1 MTGESRW
8 VGHLI
13 TKIQND
19 FLETP
24 SLKLRAGEIEDRFN
38 IDSTTCDALLDVLT
52 DAKVLARD
60 RQGLYHR
67 YVPRVSRRLAA

>member
-19 FLETP
+19 FLDTP
-24 SLKLRAGEIEDRFN
+24 SLKLRAREIEDRFN
-38 IDSTTCDALLDVLT
+38 IDGTTCHALLEVLT
-52 DAKVLARD
+52 DAMVLTRD
-60 RQGLYHR
+60 RQGAYHR